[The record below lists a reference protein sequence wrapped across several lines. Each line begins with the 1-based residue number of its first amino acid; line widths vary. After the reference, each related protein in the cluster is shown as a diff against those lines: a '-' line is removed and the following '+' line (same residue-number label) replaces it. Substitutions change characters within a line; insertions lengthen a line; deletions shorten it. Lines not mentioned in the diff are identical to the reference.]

1 KADRSSARPPQV
13 RQYVDGRSIDGGGQ
27 TLLAEVAKTP
37 RPDPH
42 LTDAVDADLCEIL
55 LEYHSLLAE
64 QIIGQLIQPGLQ
76 LPFIVQYALPPT
88 GPTLHQFG
96 PQRPGWQKQSAGA
109 QGVTPV
115 EGTVAG
121 QYCPRGTCNEL
132 A

>member
-1 KADRSSARPPQV
+1 
-13 RQYVDGRSIDGGGQ
+13 
-27 TLLAEVAKTP
+27 
-37 RPDPH
+37 
-42 LTDAVDADLCEIL
+42 
-55 LEYHSLLAE
+55 
-64 QIIGQLIQPGLQ
+64 Q

-121 QYCPRGTCNEL
+121 QYCPRGTCNKLAAPALRSGGGAVHQGVGNRLASDEGMRSEEHTSEL
-132 A
+132 QSRENLVCR